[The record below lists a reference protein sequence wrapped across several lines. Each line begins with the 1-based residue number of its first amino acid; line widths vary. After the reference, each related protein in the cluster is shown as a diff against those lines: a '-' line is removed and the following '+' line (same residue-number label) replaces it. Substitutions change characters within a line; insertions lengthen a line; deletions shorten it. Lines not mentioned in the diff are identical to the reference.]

1 MIGSKD
7 LVQEAGVSYR
17 QLHYW
22 VHAGYVIPEPR
33 NEGDGSGVPMLFSDH
48 EAAIARLM
56 GLLCEHGHRPE
67 EAAWVA
73 RTAVDNKS
81 VEVRIADGYWVHLP
95 AEMVHYG
102 KKFKKKV
109 DTA

>member
-1 MIGSKD
+1 ME
-7 LVQEAGVSYR
+7 LAQEAGVSYR
-17 QLHYW
+17 QLNYW
-22 VHAGYVIPEPR
+22 VGKEYIFPEER
-33 NEGDGSGVPMLFSDH
+33 DEAATSGTPLMYNDH

-56 GLLCEHGHRPE
+56 GLLCAYGHRPE

-73 RTAVDNKS
+73 RAAVDNKS
-81 VEVRIADGYWVHLP
+81 VEVRITDGYWVHLP